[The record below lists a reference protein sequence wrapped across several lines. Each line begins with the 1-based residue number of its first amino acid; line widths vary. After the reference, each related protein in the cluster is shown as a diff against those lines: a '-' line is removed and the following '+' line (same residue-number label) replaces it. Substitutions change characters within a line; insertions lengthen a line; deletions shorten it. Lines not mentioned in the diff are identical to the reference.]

1 MRSKWKGYYKYIY
14 LYSNNKIYKKS
25 SVITLEFLNKRVL
38 VYNGNKFISLLVKE
52 SMLGHRFGEF
62 VLTKSLGS
70 KIHVK
75 K

>member
-1 MRSKWKGYYKYIY
+1 MRSKWKSYYKDTS
-14 LYSNNKIYKKS
+14 LVNSNKLYKKS
-25 SVITLEFLNKRVL
+25 SIITTEFLNKRVL
-38 VYNGNKFISLLVKE
+38 VYNGNKFVSLLVKE

-62 VLTKSLGS
+62 ILTKSLGS

>member
-1 MRSKWKGYYKYIY
+1 MRSKWKSYYKDTS
-14 LYSNNKIYKKS
+14 LVNSNKLYKKS
-25 SVITLEFLNKRVL
+25 SIITTEFLNKRVL

-62 VLTKSLGS
+62 ILTKSLGS

>member
-1 MRSKWKGYYKYIY
+1 MRSKWKSYYKDTS
-14 LYSNNKIYKKS
+14 LVNSNKLYKKS
-25 SVITLEFLNKRVL
+25 SIITMEFLNKRVL
-38 VYNGNKFISLLVKE
+38 VYNGNKFVSLLVKE

-62 VLTKSLGS
+62 ILTKSLGS